1 MTARPE
7 LSELLASARV
17 VRLPLRTKFR
27 GVTEREALLFEGENG
42 WAEWSPFLEYE
53 DDEAAMWLAG
63 AIDQGFGP
71 KREVG
76 DVKLNATLPAVNG
89 PEIAHVLAMFPKFD
103 TVKIKVAER
112 GQTMDHDLDRINEVR
127 SLRPGVKIRLDA
139 NGGFSVDDAL
149 KLSELAGE
157 LEYFEQPCATIAEL
171 AELRVRLRG
180 EVRIAADESVRKVD
194 DPMAVV
200 YAGAADVLVLKAQ
213 PLGGV
218 TRALAIAEECGLP
231 VTVSSALE
239 TPIGI
244 HASLTF
250 ATALGSDTAHGLA
263 TLMLFERADVFNDE
277 VLVSDERRQWWLE
290 RLERCYYLSPL

>member
-1 MTARPE
+1 MV
-7 LSELLASARV
+7 S
-17 VRLPLRTKFR
+17 LPLRTKFR

-53 DDEAAMWLAG
+53 DDEAAIWLQG

-71 KREVG
+71 KRDVG
-76 DVKLNATLPAVNG
+76 AVKLNATLPAVNDI
-89 PEIAHVLAMFPKFD
+89 EIAHVLSMFPKFD

-112 GQTMDHDLDRINEVR
+112 GQNMVQDLARISEVR
-127 SLRPGVKIRLDA
+127 KLRPDVKIRLDA
-139 NGGFSVDDAL
+139 NGGYSVEDAL
-149 KLSELAGE
+149 RLAELAGE
-157 LEYFEQPCATIAEL
+157 LDYFEQPCATIAEL

-180 EVRIAADESVRKVD
+180 EVRIAADESVRKVE

-218 TRALAIAEECGLP
+218 TRALAIAQECGLP

-244 HASLTF
+244 HAGLTF
-250 ATALGSDTAHGLA
+250 ATALGGETSHGLA

-277 VLVSDERRQWWLE
+277 LLISEERRQWWLN